1 VYGNTGPNG
10 DQCQQPVPIENLFAS
25 MYAACG
31 IDGNKKYETEGRKIK
46 YVSKNGSVSTSGT
59 IIKELF

>member
-1 VYGNTGPNG
+1 
-10 DQCQQPVPIENLFAS
+10 

-46 YVSKNGSVSTSGT
+46 YVSQNGSVSTSGT
-59 IIKELF
+59 VIKELF